1 MEGTA
6 EAAAG
11 RQYNQKWP
19 PCCNCSLGVKIF
31 PHWHLAASDAC
42 SRSLDERACRLFF
55 LLFQVAASQK
65 LPVTLSVLEEYEIK
79 PEQIYSV
86 TTDNWSNMLKAVHLM
101 ENRHPT
107 YVDSDDEQGQ
117 LEENDAIDKNQETE
131 DSEEEQVYAFY
142 KYRNIASKIDKCR
155 QLSKEIRTPT
165 IMLLIKA
172 LNIKHPILDTKTRWN
187 STICMLERLLELRPF
202 CQKNCKTHK
211 VLYVPNT
218 IWDFMEEF
226 VTVMKPVKDA
236 TIALQAAQLVIGDFF
251 GVWIKMRLEIS
262 SMKQNMAKDLMA
274 CLMQREDV
282 LLSQTTVISALY
294 LDPRYKS
301 LLNRES
307 ALNAKRYLLET
318 WRQIQNLKSETT
330 MQDKNNGDVSST
342 LGHELSEVDAFLQ
355 SQSNTAIP
363 EVVVREDEIKESIN
377 SFQHYP
383 RITAQSDILEFWD
396 ARRSH
401 PLYDIACVVLGV
413 PATQVSVE
421 RNFSALK
428 FIYNHLRCRLTE
440 ENLSNILL
448 INLNTKSTQ

>member
-1 MEGTA
+1 MREL
-6 EAAAG
+6 
-11 RQYNQKWP
+11 K
-19 PCCNCSLGVKIF
+19 
-31 PHWHLAASDAC
+31 
-42 SRSLDERACRLFF
+42 ERHTGDYIK
-55 LLFQVAASQK
+55 S
-65 LPVTLSVLEEYEIK
+65 VTLSVLEEYEIK
-79 PEQIYSV
+79 PELIYSV
-86 TTDNWSNMLKAVHLM
+86 TTDNGSNMLKAVQLM

-107 YVDSDDEQGQ
+107 YVGFDDEQGQ
-117 LEENDAIDKNQETE
+117 LGENDAIDKNQETE
-131 DSEEEQVYAFY
+131 DSEEEQGIDCEISALKSVRCAAHTLQLAVYAFY

-155 QLSKEIRTPT
+155 QLSKEIRMPT

-274 CLMQREDV
+274 CLMQRDDV
-282 LLSQTTVISALY
+282 LLSQATVISALY

-383 RITAQSDILEFWD
+383 RIT
-396 ARRSH
+396 
-401 PLYDIACVVLGV
+401 
-413 PATQVSVE
+413 
-421 RNFSALK
+421 
-428 FIYNHLRCRLTE
+428 
-440 ENLSNILL
+440 
-448 INLNTKSTQ
+448 